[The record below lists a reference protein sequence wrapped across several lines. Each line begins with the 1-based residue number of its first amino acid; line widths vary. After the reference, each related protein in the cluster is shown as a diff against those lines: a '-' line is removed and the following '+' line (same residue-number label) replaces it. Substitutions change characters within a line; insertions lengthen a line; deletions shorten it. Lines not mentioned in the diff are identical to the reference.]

1 MRKRSRWLAKG
12 ILIMLKVI
20 NGYFSGTFPYGF
32 KHYPTRFTVKEHL
45 KTEYH
50 YLGLSLDGLS
60 ATGRGMKET
69 DRTKILIPHYDQ
81 LFHFSNKLFTQLKYD
96 QDCTFHTA

>member
-1 MRKRSRWLAKG
+1 M
-12 ILIMLKVI
+12 
-20 NGYFSGTFPYGF
+20 
-32 KHYPTRFTVKEHL
+32 KEHL

-96 QDCTFHTA
+96 QDCTLIRIFKLLKAPLLSLETTNFRRSKAKKH